1 MITNPNEKFA
11 TAMSTLKPNTEY
23 SYFGVIETESD
34 FNKINWVT
42 GVDSNGW
49 SITTT
54 ICPHSEI
61 TWTAIKEEMDK
72 L

>member
-11 TAMSTLKPNTEY
+11 TAISTLKPNTEY

-34 FNKINWVT
+34 FDKINWVT

-49 SITTT
+49 SITTNT
-54 ICPHSEI
+54 CPHSEI
-61 TWTAIKEEMDK
+61 TWTAVKAEMDK